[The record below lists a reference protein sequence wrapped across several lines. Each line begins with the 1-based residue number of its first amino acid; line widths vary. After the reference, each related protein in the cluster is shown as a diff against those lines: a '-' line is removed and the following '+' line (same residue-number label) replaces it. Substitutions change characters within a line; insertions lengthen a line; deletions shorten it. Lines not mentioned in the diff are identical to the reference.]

1 VSIATTSARV
11 APAGAD
17 RLSSGVV
24 GVDDLL
30 GGLIPGDNVVW
41 ASDDPR
47 LFSVVEAALFRS
59 AREAQA
65 GCVYVTATRPPS
77 TIERELGHDVTVLDA
92 RPRRQHS
99 GPAALEEA
107 LVGIARHAPSTCV
120 VVDGLDAFATRWGD
134 APASA
139 FFGRVC
145 PRLFD
150 LEAIAYWRAPRPAV
164 SRRVIE
170 RVTSVTQCVVELSR
184 GRVRLAKAEGRPLAV
199 QGQLL
204 RAEFTAGGLT
214 LAAGHALGRL
224 ARGLERVRRDRGLT
238 QTELA
243 RLADVTAS
251 AISQAEAGRRGLSI
265 DTLLLLADRLG
276 VTVDEMLTVAP
287 PSGYVVARRDRAG
300 RAAAVTPLLDD
311 PKTGMRAFLVRL
323 APGEIRQPPRP
334 HKGVELVLVA
344 RGLVQLELGPDTPVL
359 RTGDAALATTAPVV
373 SWRNLTSEPAVLFW
387 IVRDPA

>member
-1 VSIATTSARV
+1 MSIANTARSAL
-11 APAGAD
+11 AATD
-17 RLSSGVV
+17 RLSSGVA

-30 GGLIPGDNVVW
+30 GGLIRGDNVVW
-41 ASDDPR
+41 ASDDAR
-47 LFSVVEAALFRS
+47 LFVVTEAAFFRS
-59 AREAQA
+59 ARAA
-65 GCVYVTATRPPS
+65 KAPRVYVTATRPPS
-77 TIERELGHDVTVLDA
+77 AVERELGDDVVVLDG
-92 RPRRQHS
+92 RPRRQY
-99 GPAALEEA
+99 GEPAALEEA
-107 LVGIARHAPSTCV
+107 LVGIARETPSTCV
-120 VVDGLDAFATRWGD
+120 VVDGLDAFAARWGD
-134 APASA
+134 AAVSA

-164 SRRVIE
+164 SRRVME

-184 GRVRLAKAEGRPLAV
+184 GRVRLAKAEGRPVSA

-204 RAEFTAGGLT
+204 RAEFTGDGLT

-224 ARGLERVRRDRGLT
+224 ARGLERVRHDRDLT
-238 QTELA
+238 QTDLA
-243 RLADVTAS
+243 RLAGVSAS

-287 PSGYVVARRDRAG
+287 PRGYVVARRDRAG
-300 RAAAVTPLLDD
+300 RTAAVTPLLDD
-311 PKTGMRAFLVRL
+311 PKSGMRAFLVRL
-323 APGEIRQPPRP
+323 APGESGQPPRP

-359 RTGDAALATTAPVV
+359 RTGDAALATTVPVL
-373 SWRNLTSEPAVLFW
+373 SWRNLTSEPVVLFW
-387 IVRDPA
+387 ILRDAS

>member
-1 VSIATTSARV
+1 MSIANSTLPASAGPDRVTS
-11 APAGAD
+11 GITGID
-17 RLSSGVV
+17 T
-24 GVDDLL
+24 LL

-41 ASDDPR
+41 ASDDPA
-47 LFSVVEAALFRS
+47 LFGVVEAAFVRS
-59 AREAQA
+59 ATARKLP
-65 GCVYVTATRPPS
+65 CVYVTASRRPS
-77 TIERELGHDVTVLDA
+77 LVEREVGDDVVVLDA
-92 RPRRQHS
+92 RPRGDH
-99 GPAALEEA
+99 GDAVALEERLVA
-107 LVGIARHAPSTCV
+107 LARRAPSTCV
-120 VVDGLDAFATRWGD
+120 IVDGLDSLSARWGD
-134 APASA
+134 TKTAA

-164 SRRVIE
+164 SRRVME
-170 RVTSVTQCVVELSR
+170 RVTGVTQCVIELSH
-184 GRVRLAKAEGRPLAV
+184 GRVRLAKAEGRPASV

-204 RAEFTAGGLT
+204 RAELTADGLT
-214 LAAGHALGRL
+214 LSAGHALGRL
-224 ARGLERVRRDRGLT
+224 ARGLERVRHDRGLS
-238 QTELA
+238 QTDLG
-243 RLADVTAS
+243 RLAGISAS

-265 DTLLLLADRLG
+265 DTLLVLADRLG

-287 PSGYVVARRDRAG
+287 PSGYVVARRDRTG

-311 PKTGMRAFLVRL
+311 PKSGMRAFLVRL
-323 APGEIRQPPRP
+323 AAGESGQPPRP